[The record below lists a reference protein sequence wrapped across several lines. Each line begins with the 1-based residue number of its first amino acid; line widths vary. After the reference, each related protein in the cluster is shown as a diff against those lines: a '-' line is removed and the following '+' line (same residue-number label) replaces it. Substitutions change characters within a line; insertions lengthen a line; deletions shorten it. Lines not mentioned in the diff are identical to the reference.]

1 MTTPIII
8 SHMGYNQNMPK
19 VVIYAPS
26 THGGLRLK
34 HLHTEQG
41 LQKALQVIKH
51 LQTCTT
57 LGDLI
62 QVAIKAYQIQAGI
75 PNQVLEDTI
84 VLPWLLNRW
93 ITNLRNFLCSIHG
106 TIILEDPWTIP
117 MLWTHNWYLLL
128 DFLHTNLPLKDI
140 QILNNCRMYLQVT
153 TLAEITNHN
162 STWLL
167 ETRLQ
172 QGRTTPTL
180 QMVSKSLLNWPHQP
194 DPSKQAWLLWTRTI
208 QTIYA
213 KPSTST
219 KLKHPLGQWQKHY
232 QATSKWYAMYNPTQ
246 STIIT
251 KYPSK
256 PAQFFTQPTPLIPIN
271 ITDKGNPLTT

>member
-1 MTTPIII
+1 MITYPFPATNLPAIVLEKAQSMTMPIII

-41 LQKALQVIKH
+41 LQKALQVTKH
-51 LQTCTT
+51 LQTRTT

-117 MLWTHNWYLLL
+117 ML
-128 DFLHTNLPLKDI
+128 
-140 QILNNCRMYLQVT
+140 
-153 TLAEITNHN
+153 
-162 STWLL
+162 
-167 ETRLQ
+167 
-172 QGRTTPTL
+172 
-180 QMVSKSLLNWPHQP
+180 
-194 DPSKQAWLLWTRTI
+194 
-208 QTIYA
+208 
-213 KPSTST
+213 
-219 KLKHPLGQWQKHY
+219 
-232 QATSKWYAMYNPTQ
+232 
-246 STIIT
+246 
-251 KYPSK
+251 
-256 PAQFFTQPTPLIPIN
+256 
-271 ITDKGNPLTT
+271 